1 MLPNTATTP
10 IYYLTYISTIKVAY
24 LLKPHIFNDIHNKA
38 LEFNRKHNISGFL
51 CYGSRCFFQY
61 LEGDK
66 HIVQSLFAKIK
77 QDSRHH
83 NIKLIGKGDIDAR
96 RCQSWCMNVI
106 TPKALAKHHKDA
118 KSHYYPFTPYQWC
131 DAKINNFTEFCISQY
146 HIFQDDVFQ
155 DNVFQDDGKA
165 NKPNQHHADLGQTV
179 KVAIATHQVFILL
192 QAMLVL
198 LAIVAFGLI
207 HMF

>member
-24 LLKPHIFNDIHNKA
+24 LLKPHTFNDIHNKA

-77 QDSRHH
+77 QDSR
-83 NIKLIGKGDIDAR
+83 
-96 RCQSWCMNVI
+96 
-106 TPKALAKHHKDA
+106 
-118 KSHYYPFTPYQWC
+118 YPFTPYQWC

-155 DNVFQDDGKA
+155 DDVFQDDGKA
-165 NKPNQHHADLGQTV
+165 NKPNPHHADLGQTV

-198 LAIVAFGLI
+198 LAIVAFGLL